1 MFFRHVNPAIII
13 VLLLTKLCRV
23 WDVMKGKNWDAL
35 LSYIDI
41 FKSRLDVLLILNKG
55 KFS

>member
-1 MFFRHVNPAIII
+1 MFFLHVNPAIII